1 MKFTKAFIFLWVI
14 VFNSPSFSQ
23 PISSLKAISPFP
35 IGGAISPELLTNNK
49 LYRKVVTDE
58 FSSITTENVLKYGMV
73 HPEQNSYDFSK
84 GDLLIEFALKNHKRV
99 HGHCLAWHES
109 VPKWLYEFQGDSAA
123 WENLL
128 QQHIQTVV
136 GHYEG
141 RITSWDVVNEAFKDD
156 GSYRMDTINDEKKH
170 RNITLW
176 RNHLGSDYIARAFI
190 YAHKADPKALLFYN
204 EFGQEYS
211 KEKLA
216 AELKMV
222 EDFKQRN
229 IPISGLGIQMHI
241 NIDTKEKGITNAI
254 KQLAATGLLIHISEL
269 DIAVNTKKDKD
280 FVFTDSLKA
289 VQSKKYAFVVE
300 QYKKLVPKKQQ
311 YGITFWNV
319 GDADSWLINWK
330 KVIDYPLL
338 FDTNYQRKECYEA
351 FAKELK
357 GVMKYEL

>member
-1 MKFTKAFIFLWVI
+1 
-14 VFNSPSFSQ
+14 
-23 PISSLKAISPFP
+23 
-35 IGGAISPELLTNNK
+35 
-49 LYRKVVTDE
+49 
-58 FSSITTENVLKYGMV
+58 
-73 HPEQNSYDFSK
+73 
-84 GDLLIEFALKNHKRV
+84 
-99 HGHCLAWHES
+99 
-109 VPKWLYEFQGDSAA
+109 
-123 WENLL
+123 
-128 QQHIQTVV
+128 
-136 GHYEG
+136 
-141 RITSWDVVNEAFKDD
+141 
-156 GSYRMDTINDEKKH
+156 
-170 RNITLW
+170 
-176 RNHLGSDYIARAFI
+176 
-190 YAHKADPKALLFYN
+190 
-204 EFGQEYS
+204 
-211 KEKLA
+211 
-216 AELKMV
+216 MV
-222 EDFKQRN
+222 EDFKQRK

-319 GDADSWLINWK
+319 GDADSWLITWK